1 MPTVSDHARAMLE
14 YIAAHPRSSEVEVLN
29 AMQNA
34 YDLTL
39 SRYMLMYLSSSGL
52 LSASSDCYKLTP
64 KGTEALQKARDDAA
78 RRANEKA
85 ERKKDRIITIVLSI
99 VSAVI
104 SSLLTLV
111 IQQR

>member
-1 MPTVSDHARAMLE
+1 MTTVSDHAHTILE
-14 YIAAHPRSSEVEVLN
+14 YIAAHPRSTETDILSALQET
-29 AMQNA
+29 

-39 SRYMLMYLSSSGL
+39 SRHLLMYLSGSGL
-52 LSASSDCYKLTP
+52 LSASSGCYKLTP
-64 KGTEALQKARDDAA
+64 KGTEALQQARDDAA

-104 SSLLTLV
+104 SSLLTL
-111 IQQR
+111 IIKQ

>member
-1 MPTVSDHARAMLE
+1 MPTVSDHAHTILE
-14 YIAAHPRSSEVEVLN
+14 YIAAHPRSVETDILS
-29 AMQNA
+29 AMQSA

-39 SRYMLMYLSSSGL
+39 SRYMLLYLSGSGL

-64 KGTEALQKARDDAA
+64 AGAEALQQARDDAA

-85 ERKKDRIITIVLSI
+85 ERKKDRIITIALSI

-104 SSLLTLV
+104 SSFLTLI
-111 IQQR
+111 IQQ

>member
-1 MPTVSDHARAMLE
+1 MPTVSDHAHAMLE
-14 YIAAHPRSSEVEVLN
+14 YIAAHPRSTETEILT

-39 SRYMLMYLSSSGL
+39 SRYMLLYLSGSGL

-64 KGTEALQKARDDAA
+64 AGAEALQQVRDDAA

-85 ERKKDRIITIVLSI
+85 ERKEDRIITIVLSI

-111 IQQR
+111 IKQ